1 MTSPQGQP
9 TSSSPRP
16 TITYHHSPTLLP
28 VPPPQIAHAAVGGAH
43 YSTMYTSQ
51 HARRRSSSGG
61 KPRRA
66 SQSARDVEDS
76 ERQKIVDDLNELF
89 CCRPSI
95 DIFKRTWRHDAD
107 PWVKCEGYDEYAP
120 QFFAMVYIELHG
132 RATRLLTR
140 LIASP
145 NSSQR
150 RRYYL
155 VGSCLSTQSP
165 NRLIYSKSQEYTL
178 RFLGKK
184 KRIDSMVVVDLDEN
198 DKIVRVEDKWGGEEL
213 PTQYG
218 ASHLRRVSAA
228 RTDQL
233 TMASEVRQRAK
244 AQSASPL
251 GPLGIEAALE
261 AQANPSIPTTAKNI

>member
-1 MTSPQGQP
+1 MTSPEGQP
-9 TSSSPRP
+9 LSSSPRP

-51 HARRRSSSGG
+51 HARRRSSSGS

-66 SQSARDVEDS
+66 SQSARDVEES

-95 DIFKRTWRHDAD
+95 DIFKRTWRHDAVFEACIRYFRCRFMLD
-107 PWVKCEGYDEYAP
+107 RPYTHPKLFSGAK
-120 QFFAMVYIELHG
+120 IL
-132 RATRLLTR
+132 
-140 LIASP
+140 
-145 NSSQR
+145 SSR
-150 RRYYL
+150 IL
-155 VGSCLSTQSP
+155 LSTQSP

-184 KRIDSMVVVDLDEN
+184 RIDSMVVVDLDED
-198 DKIVRVEDKWGGEEL
+198 DKIIRVEDKWGGEEL

-218 ASHLRRVSAA
+218 ASHLRRVSAVV
-228 RTDQL
+228 TPWL
-233 TMASEVRQRAK
+233 VK
-244 AQSASPL
+244 VPKWQSD
-251 GPLGIEAALE
+251 
-261 AQANPSIPTTAKNI
+261 

>member
-1 MTSPQGQP
+1 MTSPEGQP
-9 TSSSPRP
+9 LSSSPRP

-51 HARRRSSSGG
+51 HARRRSSSGS

-66 SQSARDVEDS
+66 SQSARDVEES

-95 DIFKRTWRHDAD
+95 DIFKRTWRHDAVFED

-120 QFFAMVYIELHG
+120 QFFVMPKLFSGAKIL
-132 RATRLLTR
+132 
-140 LIASP
+140 
-145 NSSQR
+145 SSR
-150 RRYYL
+150 IL
-155 VGSCLSTQSP
+155 LSTQSP

-184 KRIDSMVVVDLDEN
+184 RIDSMVVVDLDED
-198 DKIVRVEDKWGGEEL
+198 DKIIRVEDKWGGEEL

-218 ASHLRRVSAA
+218 ASHLRRVSAVV
-228 RTDQL
+228 TPWL
-233 TMASEVRQRAK
+233 VK
-244 AQSASPL
+244 VPKWQSD
-251 GPLGIEAALE
+251 
-261 AQANPSIPTTAKNI
+261 